1 MGMFDSFYI
10 GLDGCE
16 RELQTKRFDC
26 GLDGYRLGDWIAGSL
41 PGVRVYFDRLWLD
54 GAGKQVGSYR

>member
-1 MGMFDSFYI
+1 MGMFDSLYI
-10 GLDGCE
+10 DLDGRE
-16 RELQTKRFDC
+16 QELQSKHFDG
-26 GLDGYRLGDWIAGSL
+26 GLNHYRLGDWIAGSL